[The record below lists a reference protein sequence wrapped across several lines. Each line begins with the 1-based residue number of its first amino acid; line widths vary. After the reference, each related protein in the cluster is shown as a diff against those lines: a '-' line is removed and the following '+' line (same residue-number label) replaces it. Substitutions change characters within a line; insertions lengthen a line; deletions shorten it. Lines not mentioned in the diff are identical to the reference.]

1 MRKTTHGTS
10 VVGLFISLALIGLVV
25 FLIFG
30 VDYTALSDLIEARG
44 YEPTSEMAKLLEKD
58 DLTSTGKRIFNASRP
73 ELQEADEFNANC
85 YSGQDSSSSV
95 LGCYTERRVYVYN
108 ITDSELDGIRE
119 TVLAHELLHAVW
131 ERLSTREKEKLED
144 DLEQVYQANKD
155 ALAEHMK
162 TYGSD
167 EYYNELHSVIGTQ
180 IPESSLGSELSKHY
194 AKYFNNQ
201 GKIVAYYDKYNGKF
215 ERLEEEASSLA
226 GQIDQKRAE
235 IEQKTA
241 KYQADFNSLS
251 SDIDNFNARA
261 ESGSFNTQA
270 DFQAERA
277 QLLSRQTQL
286 NNDYDALSA
295 LIDETNSLIE
305 RYNDNV
311 AVSNKLY
318 DTINSRVDHTDS
330 EITTE

>member
-1 MRKTTHGTS
+1 MPR
-10 VVGLFISLALIGLVV
+10 
-25 FLIFG
+25 
-30 VDYTALSDLIEARG
+30 
-44 YEPTSEMAKLLEKD
+44 
-58 DLTSTGKRIFNASRP
+58 
-73 ELQEADEFNANC
+73 NC
-85 YSGQDSSSSV
+85 LWQSF
-95 LGCYTERRVYVYN
+95 T
-108 ITDSELDGIRE
+108 
-119 TVLAHELLHAVW
+119 
-131 ERLSTREKEKLED
+131 
-144 DLEQVYQANKD
+144 
-155 ALAEHMK
+155 
-162 TYGSD
+162 
-167 EYYNELHSVIGTQ
+167 
-180 IPESSLGSELSKHY
+180 
-194 AKYFNNQ
+194 
-201 GKIVAYYDKYNGKF
+201 
-215 ERLEEEASSLA
+215 
-226 GQIDQKRAE
+226 
-235 IEQKTA
+235 KTA